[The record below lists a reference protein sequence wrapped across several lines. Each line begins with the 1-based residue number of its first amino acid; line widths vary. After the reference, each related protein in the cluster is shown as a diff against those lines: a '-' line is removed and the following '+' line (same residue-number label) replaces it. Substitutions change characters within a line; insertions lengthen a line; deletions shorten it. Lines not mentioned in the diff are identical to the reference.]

1 MELYRAAPQSPHM
14 SKLRPGGPGP
24 AGRGRGRGKNAS
36 SSSSA
41 GTVKGMSASS
51 SSSAAAAARPNV
63 AVAVY
68 GSSSPRTPD
77 KYIQATTLLGEALG
91 MASLDFVY
99 GGGRYGAMNAACVG
113 AKSKGARVVSVIHKM
128 WVSDDHERLARGD
141 IDELVVV
148 DGADLRERKAG
159 LLDRADVIISVPG
172 GVGTFDELCEVLCM
186 NGVGRDLRVVPV
198 AIFNVDG

>member
-24 AGRGRGRGKNAS
+24 AGRGRGRGKKAS

-172 GVGTFDELCEVLCM
+172 GVGTFDELCEQARLCV
-186 NGVGRDLRVVPV
+186 VGEPLVEGEVR
-198 AIFNVDG
+198 